1 MLEQL
6 NLVHLVL
13 EQLNLVHLVLERQ
26 ELQELLHRELERHHQ
41 EL

>member
-1 MLEQL
+1 M
-6 NLVHLVL
+6 L